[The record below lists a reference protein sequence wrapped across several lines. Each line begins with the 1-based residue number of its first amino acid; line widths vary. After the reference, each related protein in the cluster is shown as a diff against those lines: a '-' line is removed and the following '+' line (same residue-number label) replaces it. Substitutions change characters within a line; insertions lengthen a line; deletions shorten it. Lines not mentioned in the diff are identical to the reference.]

1 MKRCLVLMI
10 LALATL
16 LPSLAEAYDVLV
28 LQGRHG
34 AGFENVL
41 NGFRT
46 ICSASQRTI
55 VLSDYAD
62 VDVARIVREDHPL
75 LILAIGDSAVRST
88 RAVRTTP
95 IIAVM
100 ALDNSSQPNLNSIT
114 MFAAPDRCC
123 RLFKKLKVRRAGVI
137 FDPAKTGWY
146 LKLARLA
153 AEKDGIKLVERKVS
167 TSRETITQLL
177 SLAGK
182 VDALWILPDVTT
194 VTQETIE
201 GFFRFGLEQAIPVVS
216 FTDRHLGLGAAA
228 VIEIDLTEVGL
239 QAGEMAEALLKRGT
253 APDTTLVFPRGTSL
267 RTNPAVLEKLGR
279 TNPAVLE
286 KLGRTNLE

>member
-1 MKRCLVLMI
+1 MKRRLVLLI

-28 LQGRHG
+28 LQSRRG
-34 AGFENVL
+34 AAFENVL

-46 ICSASQRTI
+46 RYNVSQRTI

-62 VDVARIVREDHPL
+62 VDVARIVREDQPL
-75 LILAIGDSAVRST
+75 LLLAIGDSAVRSA
-88 RAVRTTP
+88 RVVRTTP

-100 ALDNSSQPNLNSIT
+100 ALDNGSQSNLSSIA
-114 MFAAPDRCC
+114 MFAAPDRFC
-123 RLFKKLKVRRAGVI
+123 RLLKKLKVRRAGVL

-153 AEKDGIKLVERKVS
+153 AENAGIRLVERKVS
-167 TSRETITQLL
+167 TSRETIPQIL

-182 VDALWILPDVTT
+182 ADALWILPDVTT

-228 VIEIDLTEVGL
+228 VIEVNLTEVGH
-239 QAGEMAEALLKRGT
+239 QAGEMAETLLKRGT
-253 APDTTLVFPRGTSL
+253 APDTTLVFPRGTPL
-267 RTNPAVLEKLGR
+267 RTNPAVLEKLGH
-279 TNPAVLE
+279 
-286 KLGRTNLE
+286 TNLE